1 MVGTSSADWSEH
13 LTDREAASLRQA
25 HDRRLAAREAYNALR
40 AKLKSRAEARVRRRD
55 GKARGVTRTLR
66 WFSFEK
72 RGPTQEERDS
82 NRIIGY
88 CPIVNGRGE
97 VTAEWFGKMVFRETD
112 RVWLVEPYSV
122 GGPLDHNLPERI
134 EPTHWAMI
142 PALPATPGSTI

>member
-1 MVGTSSADWSEH
+1 M
-13 LTDREAASLRQA
+13 
-25 HDRRLAAREAYNALR
+25 
-40 AKLKSRAEARVRRRD
+40 
-55 GKARGVTRTLR
+55 R
-66 WFSFEK
+66 WVSFEK

-97 VTAEWFGKMVFRETD
+97 VIADWFGKMVFRETD
-112 RVWLVEPYSV
+112 RAWLVEPYSV

-142 PALPATPGSTI
+142 PALPA